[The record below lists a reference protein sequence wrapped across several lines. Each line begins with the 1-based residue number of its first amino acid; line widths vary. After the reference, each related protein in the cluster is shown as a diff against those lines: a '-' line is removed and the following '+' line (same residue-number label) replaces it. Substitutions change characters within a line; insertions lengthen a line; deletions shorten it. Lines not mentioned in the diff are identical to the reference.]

1 MGVARLTS
9 GVAPRADPADPLVV
23 LYDRDC
29 AFCTWTARQLWSMD
43 REHRL
48 EFVPLQVAASSGRP
62 ALEQAAA
69 DLPLLDALHV
79 VDERYGIA
87 VAGGRAMLA
96 ILDALPG
103 GWFFRPW
110 AALPFVP
117 PLVEGTYRVV
127 ARNRHTIGRWL
138 GLDASTC
145 VAPPVR
151 RVT

>member
-1 MGVARLTS
+1 MGVAGLTS
-9 GVAPRADPADPLVV
+9 GVGPRAESADPLVV

-48 EFVPLQVAASSGRP
+48 EFVPLQAAAGSGRP
-62 ALEQAAA
+62 ALERAAA
-69 DLPLLDALHV
+69 ELPL
-79 VDERYGIA
+79 
-87 VAGGRAMLA
+87 
-96 ILDALPG
+96 LDALPG
-103 GWFFRPW
+103 GWLFRPW
-110 AALPFVP
+110 AALPLVP

-127 ARNRHTIGRWL
+127 ARNRHNIGRWL